1 MEAGYVFDKPKCRR
15 FRFVKLNNHK
25 IYNMSTN
32 NFTNLLAC
40 DAQTGV
46 CAVPDQTTE
55 GNATDVKKQVQLLY
69 FTDPIC
75 SSCWGIEPQLRKLKL
90 EYGDYF
96 NIEYRMGGLLPS
108 WNTYGGKDVSN
119 AAGVAQHWDEVSA
132 YYDMP
137 IDGDIWLEDPLAS
150 SYPPSIAFKAA
161 QLQDEIKALK
171 FLRKIKEMVFVE
183 RKNIAKWEHLQQA
196 ALETGLDTEKLK
208 TDIDGK
214 GKHAFEEDLKLAKI
228 LGVRGFPTI
237 FFTDEEYNRLRLYGV
252 KPYEE
257 FEQTLLKLYPHAV
270 KAPAYK
276 DAAHVF
282 DHYPA
287 VTTKEFSFLTNRSK
301 AKAESLLH
309 NLLEEGKVEK
319 YAIKNGEL
327 WKRK

>member
-1 MEAGYVFDKPKCRR
+1 M
-15 FRFVKLNNHK
+15 N
-25 IYNMSTN
+25 TN
-32 NFTNLLAC
+32 NLTNSLIC
-40 DAQTGV
+40 DLQAGV
-46 CAVPDQTTE
+46 CAVPGSDTE
-55 GNATDVKKQVQLLY
+55 NSITGGKKQMHLLY

-108 WNTYGGKDVSN
+108 WNTYGGRDVSN
-119 AAGVAQHWDEVSA
+119 AAEVAQHWDEVSA

-150 SYPPSIAFKAA
+150 SYAPSIAFKAA
-161 QLQDEIKALK
+161 QLQDKIKALT

-183 RKNIAKWEHLQQA
+183 KKNIAKWEHLQQA
-196 ALETGLDTEKLK
+196 ALQTGLDTEKLK
-208 TDIDGK
+208 IDIEGRGK
-214 GKHAFEEDLKLAKI
+214 EAFEEDLKLAKI

-237 FFTDEEYNRLRLYGV
+237 FFIDEEYNRLRLYGV

-270 KAPAYK
+270 KAPVYK

-282 DHYPA
+282 DHFPT
-287 VTTKEFSFLTNRSK
+287 VTTKEFSFLTNWSK
-301 AKAESLLH
+301 KKAESMLN
-309 NLLEEGKVEK
+309 NLFEEGTVEK
-319 YAIKNGEL
+319 YTVKNGTL